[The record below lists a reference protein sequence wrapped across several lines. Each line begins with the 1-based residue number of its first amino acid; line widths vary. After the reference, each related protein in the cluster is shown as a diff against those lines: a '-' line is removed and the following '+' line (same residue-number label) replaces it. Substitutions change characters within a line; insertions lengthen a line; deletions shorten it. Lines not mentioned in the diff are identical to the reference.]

1 MNRPQTTLDFATAD
15 QALDHAIADHAAGRL
30 DLAEAGLRA
39 VLAADPDNLDAL
51 NLLGLLRQE
60 QGACQDSIAL
70 ISRALAIDPDFP
82 EALTNLSRVQRAIGD
97 AASAV
102 RSAERAAALDPTLA
116 EAYLQLARGLLD
128 LRRSPEAEAAAR
140 RSLLLQ
146 PDYPDAASCL
156 GVALLQQD
164 QYEAAL
170 AAFRGAWPQQI
181 EAQIGAGMALLRLG
195 RVEQALAC
203 HQQAAVLAPDLAD
216 AHAAH
221 ALTLRQ
227 SGDPLASAA
236 ACRTAL
242 ALAPE
247 RADLWLLLGG
257 NLAFTGQFAEAA
269 DCHARAIT
277 LNPRSAEAWRDLSM
291 IGHSAT
297 DADIVQ
303 LQVTLADTAAP
314 RAERIA
320 AGFSLGR
327 LLDNAGAFDAAFAAC
342 AEANGMLRQT
352 LLQSGNG
359 FDLTSLSQQ
368 IDWSIQTFQPALF
381 ARLAGLGDPS
391 DCPVFIV
398 GMPRSGTTLV
408 EQIAASHK
416 QVFGAGERRDI
427 QDLVNWITGG
437 HTMAQ
442 PQTWNTDRARELS
455 RDHVARLKT
464 VGGGAAR
471 VIDKLPDNIQ
481 LLGHIAILFPNA
493 RIILCQRDLRD
504 TCLSA
509 FFQQFGEA
517 MPWTLDLADCA
528 ARAQEIQRLT
538 DHWRTVLPLPILQ
551 VDYEDLVTDPEA
563 QSRRLIGFLGLEW
576 DPACL
581 APHRT
586 QRTVMTASFWQVR
599 QPVYTGSCN
608 RWQSYR
614 QHLAPLLLGLVGIV
628 PAPEPEDWDR
638 MLADPDAALH
648 AAARHHQAGRLE
660 PAELIYRRLLQ
671 QNPEHPAALHLLGLL
686 TLNRGHVAQAVALL
700 EKSLQIRPDTP
711 AALLD
716 LARAYRMAGTPGAAL
731 AAAQRSLLLNA
742 PAADAHAEIALA
754 SLALGQPDEA
764 RRHAHQALQAD
775 AGSPQALFAQATI
788 LTAQDQAAQAE
799 PLWRRLLDLRPRQA
813 EAMNGLTNALAAQG
827 RDNEAMDIQR
837 RAIAASPYNPL
848 LLYQLAWL
856 LWRSQDPAAAID
868 VCQDGLLLDPNRT
881 ELWLLMANCWMFVGR
896 FSQASDCYRR
906 ALALDPD
913 CGVAYAGLMQAGQAE
928 KHDEVTS
935 RSAAVMSAATLPV
948 DQRIAA
954 AFAMARDYEKRENYD
969 EAFSAYVEANSLAR
983 AARASQGDSI
993 AAIRLYVDWAI
1004 ETFQSDIFHNVR
1016 HFANPSDLPAY
1027 IVGMPRSG
1035 TTLAEQ
1041 IAASHPLVFGEGERT
1056 DLAATLGVHQT
1067 GGTLHPPEDWDA
1079 STIRSRSEA
1088 LLASL
1093 RQRGGNAV
1101 RVINKLPDNILWLGH
1116 IALLFPNARIIVCR
1130 RDLRDVC
1137 LSCFS
1142 QNFLDPNMA
1151 WTDTLE
1157 DCAMRA
1163 QQIERLLNHWRQ
1175 VLPGRFLEMQY
1186 ETLVQQPEPQS
1197 RRLIQHLGIPWDP
1210 ACLDFHTTQRA
1221 VMTASLWQVR
1231 QPLYA
1236 TSIGRWRHYR
1246 QHLAPLF
1253 QGLRG
1258 LIPEGD

>member
-1 MNRPQTTLDFATAD
+1 MNPPQTALDRATID
-15 QALDHAIADHAAGRL
+15 QALDHAIADYAAGSPNR
-30 DLAEAGLRA
+30 AEAGLRA

-51 NLLGLLRQE
+51 NLLGLLLQE
-60 QGACQDSIAL
+60 QGACRDSIAL

-102 RSAERAAALDPTLA
+102 RSAERATALDPNLA
-116 EAYLQLARGLLD
+116 EAHLQLARGLLD

-146 PDYPDAASCL
+146 PDYSDAASCL
-156 GVALLQQD
+156 GAALLQQD

-170 AAFRGAWPQQI
+170 TAFQSARPQQV

-203 HQQAAVLAPDLAD
+203 HQQAAVLAPNLAD

-221 ALTLRQ
+221 ALTLRY
-227 SGDPLASAA
+227 SGNPLASAA

-242 ALAPE
+242 ALAPD

-257 NLAFTGQFAEAA
+257 NLAFAGQFAEAA
-269 DCHARAIT
+269 ACHARAIK
-277 LNPRSAEAWRDLSM
+277 LNPGSAEAWRDLSM

-303 LQVTLADTAAP
+303 LQDTLADTAAP
-314 RAERIA
+314 WAERIA

-327 LLDNAGAFDAAFAAC
+327 LLDNAGAFDAAFKAC
-342 AEANGMLRQT
+342 AQANGMVRQY
-352 LLQSGNG
+352 LHQSGKG
-359 FDLTSLSQQ
+359 FDLASLSQQ

-381 ARLAGLGDPS
+381 TRLAGLGDPS
-391 DCPVFIV
+391 ECPVFIV

-408 EQIAASHK
+408 EQIAASHQ

-427 QDLVNWITGG
+427 QDLVTRITGG

-442 PQTWNTDRARELS
+442 PLTWNTEQAHGLS
-455 RDHVARLKT
+455 RDHIARLKAM
-464 VGGGAAR
+464 GSGAAR

-493 RIILCQRDLRD
+493 RVILCQRDLRD
-504 TCLSA
+504 TCLST

-551 VDYEDLVTDPEA
+551 VDYEDLVTDPEV
-563 QSRRLIGFLGLEW
+563 QSRRLIDFLGLAW

-608 RWQSYR
+608 RWQYYR
-614 QHLAPLLLGLVGIV
+614 QHLAPLLLGLAGIV

-638 MLADPDAALH
+638 MLADPNAALH

-671 QNPEHPAALHLLGLL
+671 RNPEHPATLQFLGLL
-686 TLNRGHVAQAVALL
+686 TLNRGHAAEAVGLL
-700 EKSLQIRPDTP
+700 EKSLQIKPDAP

-716 LARAYRMAGTPGAAL
+716 LSRAYRMAGTPGAAL
-731 AAAQRSLLLNA
+731 AAAQRSLALQA
-742 PAADAHAEIALA
+742 PAADAHAETALA
-754 SLALGQPDEA
+754 SLALGHVGQALAHA
-764 RRHAHQALQAD
+764 RQALQAD

-799 PLWRRLLDLRPRQA
+799 PLWQQLLDMRPQQV
-813 EAMNGLTNALAAQG
+813 EALNGMTNALAAQG
-827 RDNEAMDIQR
+827 RYNEAIGIQR
-837 RAIAASPYNPL
+837 QAIAASPRNPL

-856 LWRSQDPAAAID
+856 LWRSQDPAAAIE
-868 VCQDGLLLDPNRT
+868 VCQAGLALDPDRT

-896 FSQASDCYRR
+896 FSHASDCYRR
-906 ALALDPD
+906 ALALDSD
-913 CGVAYAGLMQAGQAE
+913 CGAAYAGLMQAGQADP
-928 KHDEVTS
+928 HDEVTP
-935 RSAAVMSAATLPV
+935 RSAAVVSATTLPV

-954 AFAMARDYEKRENYD
+954 AFAIARDCEKRENYD
-969 EAFSAYVEANSLAR
+969 DAFSAYVEANTLAR
-983 AARASQGDSI
+983 AARASKDDSI

-1004 ETFQSDIFHNVR
+1004 ETFRPDIFRNAR
-1016 HFANPSDLPAY
+1016 HFANPSELPAY

-1035 TTLAEQ
+1035 TTLVEQ

-1056 DLAATLGVHQT
+1056 DLAATLGVHQA

-1079 STIRSRSEA
+1079 STVRSRSEA

-1093 RQRGGNAV
+1093 RQRGGAAI

-1175 VLPGRFLEMQY
+1175 VLPARFLEVQY
-1186 ETLVQQPEPQS
+1186 ETLVQQLEPQS
-1197 RRLIQHLGIPWDP
+1197 QRLIQHLGIPWDS
-1210 ACLDFHTTQRA
+1210 ACLDFHNTQRA
-1221 VMTASLWQVR
+1221 VMTASSWQVR

-1236 TSIGRWRHYR
+1236 TSIGRWRRYS
-1246 QHLAPLF
+1246 QHLGPLF

-1258 LIPEGD
+1258 LIPEGN